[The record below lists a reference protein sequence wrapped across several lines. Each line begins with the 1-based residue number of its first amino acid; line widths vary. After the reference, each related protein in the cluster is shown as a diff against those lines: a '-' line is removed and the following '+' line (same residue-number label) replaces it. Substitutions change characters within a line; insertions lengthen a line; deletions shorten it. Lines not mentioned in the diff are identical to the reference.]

1 MWLEVIHLRVA
12 AREGDR
18 MLPILRQL
26 IDEIS
31 EKEHCGTVKLFRRAH
46 IETDVC
52 LHLQHDSDQ
61 ESAGG
66 SPVGVRLAAALK
78 PFGMVNHTVWLA
90 DEQAASR

>member
-12 AREGDR
+12 MQEQDR
-18 MLPILRQL
+18 LLPMLRQL

-31 EKEHCGTVKLFRRAH
+31 EKEHCHKVRLFKRAL

-52 LHLQHDSDQ
+52 LHLYHDSDK
-61 ESAGG
+61 ELVDG
-66 SPVGVRLAAALK
+66 SPVGLRLTAALK

-90 DEQAASR
+90 GEQTSSR